1 MTKTPIQI
9 AAEKTEEALRVLAT
23 FSALRGTARSLEAA
37 REAIDKA
44 EDLLRDARGAFLEES
59 QFPKEHVDEVHPG
72 GERTVSHDAFG
83 VIQVSRVSGFQ
94 KLFGSELRSHQ
105 HFIRIRVARAEARF
119 DSRGQME
126 PWGKWGRYGTLVEFD
141 LSAAQF
147 AEAITT
153 MNVARGVP
161 CTLRTVCGRDIE
173 RVPDDIESN
182 VTKILESFQEQME
195 AAPAEGRELTQRIQG
210 LLDKSGLSAKKQA
223 EIMSVVRSLAQ
234 SHQGDAEFTL
244 ERFHEAAEKTLASA
258 KAEADAVLTM
268 ITHNLGLQRLAE
280 VQESARLTA
289 GNEEG

>member
-9 AAEKTEEALRVLAT
+9 AADKTEEALRVLAT

-44 EDLLRDARGAFLEES
+44 EDLLRAARGAFLEES
-59 QFPKEHVDEVHPG
+59 QFPQEHVEDVQH
-72 GERTVSHDAFG
+72 GERRVEHDAFG

-161 CTLRTVCGRDIE
+161 CTLRSVCGRDIE
-173 RVPDDIESN
+173 RVPEDIESN
-182 VTKILESFQEQME
+182 ATKILESFQEQME
-195 AAPAEGRELTQRIQG
+195 SAPEVGRELAQQIKG

-223 EIMSVVRSLAQ
+223 EILPLVHRLAM

-280 VQESARLTA
+280 VQENARLTA
-289 GNEEG
+289 GNEED